1 MKTKDNS
8 IFRTL
13 DSLCLMWLIGISIYV
28 FMSYGKLPDTIP
40 MHYNLMGEIDR
51 YADKSEIFIL
61 LVIAIGM
68 HSLIGVIEGLPS
80 LWNTGIKIT
89 ETNKELVYGTLTKMI
104 KTLKYLVSMMF
115 GYMILMIIQGLPNIF
130 YIFIIVT
137 ICDLG
142 YWLYRLCQINKK
154 YN

>member
-1 MKTKDNS
+1 MKKQDNS

-40 MHYNLMGEIDR
+40 MHYNFMGEIDR

-68 HSLIGVIEGLPS
+68 HSLIGVIEGFPS

-89 ETNKELVYGTLTKMI
+89 EDNKEL
-104 KTLKYLVSMMF
+104 
-115 GYMILMIIQGLPNIF
+115 LM
-130 YIFIIVT
+130 
-137 ICDLG
+137 D
-142 YWLYRLCQINKK
+142 
-154 YN
+154 